1 MAGRGGRGGG
11 RGRGRG
17 FGAGALPPMGLSFAD
32 IQSMS
37 REATALYPPMRAPV
51 MNEPTEK
58 EKRITQLQIEFTSRL
73 RKSEYYLVEST
84 KSTELPRYSDKYRP
98 STTSQPTLKRSDLH
112 APFFPPEIF
121 EAFFNPKKKS
131 KARKQTGQKR
141 KLNLDEMLD
150 DDEANESAQ
159 EGSDAGGSQGEPDYD
174 TEEEY
179 DNDYADN
186 YFDNGEGENF
196 DDLGDGGGGDDGGVG
211 GDYD

>member
-1 MAGRGGRGGG
+1 MSSCFELFGSNLDFVNISWLDVEEEVAAEAGEED
-11 RGRGRG
+11 
-17 FGAGALPPMGLSFAD
+17 LGLGSNRS
-32 IQSMS
+32 ISS
-37 REATALYPPMRAPV
+37 VESP
-51 MNEPTEK
+51 
-58 EKRITQLQIEFTSRL
+58 
-73 RKSEYYLVEST
+73 EST

-98 STTSQPTLKRSDLH
+98 STTSQPALKRSDLH
-112 APFFPPEIF
+112 APFFPSEIF
-121 EAFFNPKKKS
+121 EAYFNPKKKS
-131 KARKQTGQKR
+131 KARKQAGQKR

-150 DDEANESAQ
+150 DDETNESAQ

-196 DDLGDGGGGDDGGVG
+196 DDLGDGGGGDDGGIG